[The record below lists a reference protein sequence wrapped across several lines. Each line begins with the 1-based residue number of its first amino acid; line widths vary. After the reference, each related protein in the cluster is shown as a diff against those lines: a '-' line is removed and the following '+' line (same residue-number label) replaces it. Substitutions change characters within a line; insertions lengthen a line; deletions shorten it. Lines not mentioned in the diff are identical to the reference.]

1 MSQVKRICAG
11 LLAIM
16 MLMSFLTVSAFA
28 ATPAGMEVTTDG
40 ESIDKLKAG
49 DTVTVKLTLPVME
62 KLAGVQIELGFDKSS
77 FEFQEKTQY
86 DEDLGTDV
94 KVINTGLNKWNPTI
108 TDKGNANTT
117 GTVAFNA
124 VGTTN
129 RKITTEGFNLLTIE
143 FKVLD
148 GANSSAQFSVNLFNL
163 GYIDSE
169 HSAQPITDVT
179 APSSK
184 TVTILKA
191 PITSVSFTLTD
202 PAQGAALPSLSGL
215 GSAYTGAVE
224 WYEGAS
230 ATGTAV
236 TSNAKP
242 NTKYTAKITLTVGT
256 GESFADSVTIPTGYT
271 KDSSSTSNKLVLT
284 KTFPETGSLPAA
296 TVTAPPTA
304 YPSLEYK
311 GSEQFLLNFGGNA
324 NGGTMQYRLD
334 NSAWSTDI
342 PKGTDAKTYTVYYM
356 VKGDSD
362 HSDST
367 VANVQ
372 VTIDPKDI
380 SSATIGT
387 IADQPYTGSAITPDP
402 TVTDS
407 TATLE
412 KGKDYTVSCDDI
424 YVGNAT
430 LTINGTGNYNGTKSA
445 NFNIVAADQN
455 PTFTTPVDLVSG
467 GHRLDL
473 TTLVSGAKS
482 DVMTFTITS
491 GTAATL
497 SGHELESTGTTG
509 PVTIKVSIAAKDMN
523 GDTVNE
529 YNAFSKSEAITVNV
543 VDKTPASVTT
553 APEAVENL
561 KYNGSEQEL
570 VTKGAASGGEMQYS
584 LGSSPWSTEI
594 PTAKDAGTYTV
605 EYKVVGDSYHT
616 DYTPTSNTVSVTIG
630 PKVLHSSDLE
640 QSGGSA
646 TKAYDGDVNNSSI
659 TVHVREG
666 VLYGS
671 DTLPITGTAVYN
683 SADVAD
689 ANQITFTPTAITT
702 GNYTLAASEKLTI
715 TPASIT
721 PRDLIVTPNAGQ
733 SKKFGAEDPTLH
745 STNSGRVTGQIPDFS
760 GALSRVEGKDVG
772 QYDIT
777 LGSLALIDHF
787 SSGFK
792 ASNYELKMVS
802 PAVKFEITKAD
813 ALALENITLSQKYN
827 VTTEQSK
834 DIGRAGMPED
844 AGALTYRADSSSVI
858 TTGTAT
864 VSSFTVD
871 STGMVKYTIT
881 GGTKDEIITLPVT
894 IESTNYADATVHV
907 VITLTKPSYSGGT
920 SYAITVEK
928 AENGTV
934 SADRGSAS
942 KGSTVT
948 ITVKPDKGYELD
960 ALKVLDKNG
969 DKVKLTEKNGKYTF
983 TMPAGKVTV
992 KGSFVE
998 EVLFDDVKVGDYFYE
1013 AVKWAVKK
1021 DITNGVGND
1030 LFAPNQPCTRG
1041 QIVTF
1046 LWRAAGSPEAKAMS
1060 AFSDVADSAYY
1071 AKAVAWAV
1079 ENGITGGTGNG
1090 KFSPDA
1096 TCTRAQAVT
1105 FLYRA
1110 AGSPKVSGS
1119 AEFGDVATNA
1129 YYADAVAW
1137 AAKNGIT
1144 GGIGGGLFG
1153 SDNDCTRAQ
1162 IVTFLYRSVK

>member
-1 MSQVKRICAG
+1 MRKLFSW
-11 LLAIM
+11 LLSLAII
-16 MLMSFLTVSAFA
+16 VSICPVKAS
-28 ATPAGMEVTTDG
+28 ATGKISLSTSKDG
-40 ESIDKLKAG
+40 ENITVTYGVEKYDSVGSMESIITFPKEVVELVSVTGNTFSPLDFESPDISNANTNGIVKLG
-49 DTVTVKLTLPVME
+49 YSNETMGTVTVSGTIATLKFKIIAGATPGDYAFTLTKVSMLS
-62 KLAGVQIELGFDKSS
+62 G
-77 FEFQEKTQY
+77 
-86 DEDLGTDV
+86 DLTTDYAAA
-94 KVINTGLNKWNPTI
+94 
-108 TDKGNANTT
+108 DAS
-117 GTVAFNA
+117 
-124 VGTTN
+124 
-129 RKITTEGFNLLTIE
+129 LL
-143 FKVLD
+143 
-148 GANSSAQFSVNLFNL
+148 
-163 GYIDSE
+163 
-169 HSAQPITDVT
+169 PIT
-179 APSSK
+179 AAFSIP
-184 TVTILKA
+184 KA
-191 PITSVSFTLTD
+191 PITSVTASVKAPEAGKALDFTGTVD
-202 PAQGAALPSLSGL
+202 S
-215 GSAYTGAVE
+215 SAPYSITKVE
-224 WYEGAS
+224 WFES
-230 ATGTAV
+230 TNDSGTTV
-236 TSNAKP
+236 TSPA
-242 NTKYTAKITLTVGT
+242 TAKANQYYYARITLTANS
-256 GESFADSVTIPTGYT
+256 GETFAASLDNTISGIYSVARNSETELY
-271 KDSSSTSNKLVLT
+271 LT
-284 KTFPETGSLPAA
+284 KVYQTGSLPAA
-296 TVTAPPTA
+296 SVTDAPKANTGLKYNGA
-304 YPSLEYK
+304 
-311 GSEQFLLNFGGNA
+311 EQPLLGFVGNA
-324 NGGTMQYRLD
+324 NGGTMQYSLD
-334 NSAWSTDI
+334 NSSWSADI
-342 PKGTDAKTYTVYYM
+342 PKGKDAKTYTVYYM
-356 VKGDSD
+356 AKGDGS
-362 HSDST
+362 HSDYTPTNNT
-367 VANVQ
+367 VSVK
-372 VTIDPKDI
+372 IDPKDI
-380 SSATIGT
+380 SGVTIGT
-387 IADQPYTGSAITPDP
+387 IADQSYTGSAITPALEVKDG
-402 TVTDS
+402 
-407 TATLE
+407 TATLTQDT
-412 KGKDYTVSCDDI
+412 DYTVSCSDI

-430 LTINGTGNYNGTKSA
+430 LTITGKGNYTGEKKGV
-445 NFNIVAADQN
+445 NFNIVAAEQN
-455 PTFTTPVDLVSG
+455 PRFTTPVDLVSG

-473 TTLVSGAKS
+473 TTLVSGAKGQMS
-482 DVMTFTITS
+482 FTISGVTS
-491 GTAATL
+491 THA
-497 SGHELESTGTTG
+497 ELESDGYTLTSTGISGT
-509 PVTIKVSIAAKDMN
+509 VNINVSITAKDEG
-523 GDTVNE
+523 GDSAPE
-529 YNAFSKSEAITVNV
+529 YNAYTGTNAITVNV
-543 VDKTPASVTT
+543 VNKTPASLTVTQADT
-553 APEAVENL
+553 TYGSALANPDYDTTNMIASSLRVTYKGRGTTSYTENTTMP
-561 KYNGSEQEL
+561 N
-570 VTKGAASGGEMQYS
+570 
-584 LGSSPWSTEI
+584 
-594 PTAKDAGTYTV
+594 DAGTYTV
-605 EYKVVGDSYHT
+605 KVTYETATEILSGTADFTISPKSISGMTVTLDKTSLEYNGGAQTVNVTSVGSLT
-616 DYTPTSNTVSVTIG
+616 AADYTVTSGN
-630 PKVLHSSDLE
+630 
-640 QSGGSA
+640 SG
-646 TKAYDGDVNNSSI
+646 TDVNSY
-659 TVHVREG
+659 TVTVTG
-666 VLYGS
+666 KDNYK
-671 DTLPITGTAVYN
+671 DTAKATW
-683 SADVAD
+683 
-689 ANQITFTPTAITT
+689 
-702 GNYTLAASEKLTI
+702 K
-715 TPASIT
+715 IT
-721 PRDLIVTPNAGQ
+721 PRDLIVTPEPNQ
-733 SKKFGAEDPTLH
+733 SKKFGTEDPTL
-745 STNSGRVTGQIPDFS
+745 TFMPTGAVGGQTPNFT
-760 GALSRVEGKDVG
+760 GKLSRADGEAVG

-777 LGSLALIDHF
+777 LGTLAMTDND

-792 ASNYELKMVS
+792 ASNYTLKLNS
-802 PAVKFEITKAD
+802 TPVKFEIKKAD
-813 ALALENITLSQKYN
+813 APTLPDISVSQKYN

-834 DIGRAGMPED
+834 DIGSAGMPED
-844 AGALTYRADSSSVI
+844 AGALTYRADSSSVT

-881 GGTKDEIITLPVT
+881 GGTKGEIITLPVT

>member
-1 MSQVKRICAG
+1 MILTLAMVMSLCVAPASAAGSGVTITIMPDNATVDTTTGDAVVTYTVKAKVTDPALKVGSLTITLDPGAG
-11 LLAIM
+11 LTLADKDED
-16 MLMSFLTVSAFA
+16 TDSAFYYQENVA
-28 ATPAGMEVTTDG
+28 LKY
-40 ESIDKLKAG
+40 DKTYNKAG
-49 DTVTVKLTLPVME
+49 IFGAELSYAPLT
-62 KLAGVQIELGFDKSS
+62 
-77 FEFQEKTQY
+77 KTF
-86 DEDLGTDV
+86 V
-94 KVINTGLNKWNPTI
+94 
-108 TDKGNANTT
+108 
-117 GTVAFNA
+117 A
-124 VGTTN
+124 VGTTQDRN
-129 RKITTEGFNLLTIE
+129 LNSTHGEVVLMTIMGKIAKGTTGSVTLKTTQHSYG
-143 FKVLD
+143 D
-148 GANSSAQFSVNLFNL
+148 PSGASASV
-163 GYIDSE
+163 DC
-169 HSAQPITDVT
+169 DVT
-179 APSSK
+179 PA
-184 TVTILKA
+184 TVTITKA
-191 PITSVSFTLTD
+191 PIASVSFTLAD

-215 GSAYTGAVE
+215 GIGYTGDVE
-224 WYEGAS
+224 WYEGNS
-230 ATGTAV
+230 ATGTVV

-242 NTKYTAKITLTVGT
+242 NQVYTAKVTLTAKT
-256 GESFADSVTIPTGYT
+256 ADGESFADSVTIPDGYT
-271 KDSSSTSNKLVLT
+271 KDSSSTSSKLVLT

-296 TVTAPPTA
+296 SVTDAPKANTGLKYNGA
-304 YPSLEYK
+304 
-311 GSEQFLLNFGGNA
+311 EQVLLGFKGNA
-324 NGGTMQYRLD
+324 SGGTMQYSLD
-334 NSAWSTDI
+334 NSSWSADI
-342 PKGTDAKTYTVYYM
+342 PKGKDAKTYTVYYM
-356 VKGDSD
+356 AKGDGSS
-362 HSDST
+362 HSDSA
-367 VANVQ
+367 VANISVK
-372 VTIDPKDI
+372 IDPKDI
-380 SSATIGT
+380 STATIGT
-387 IADQPYTGSAITPDP
+387 IADQSYTGSAITPDLE
-402 TVTDS
+402 VKDG
-407 TATLE
+407 TATLTQ
-412 KGKDYTVSCDDI
+412 GKDYTVFCTDTK
-424 YVGNAT
+424 VGSAT
-430 LTINGTGNYNGTKSA
+430 LTINGKGNYTGTNTA

-455 PTFTTPVDLVSG
+455 PTFTTPVNLAKG
-467 GHRLDL
+467 GQLDL
-473 TTLVSGAKS
+473 STLVDGAKGA
-482 DVMTFTITS
+482 VTFAIPPANPS
-491 GTAATL
+491 ATL
-497 SGHELESTGTTG
+497 SGNTLTATGVTG
-509 PVTIKVSIAAKDMN
+509 EVKVSVYITEKDVD
-523 GDTVNE
+523 GDGNNE
-529 YNAFSKSEAITVNV
+529 YKAFSKSEAITVNV
-543 VDKTPASVTT
+543 IAKPQASVTT
-553 APEAVENL
+553 APKAVENL
-561 KYNGSEQEL
+561 KYTGDEQEL
-570 VTKGAASGGEMQYS
+570 VTKGAASGGTMQYS

-605 EYKVVGDSYHT
+605 EYKVVGDDDHT

-630 PKVLHSSDLE
+630 PKVLQSSDLE

-646 TKAYDGDVNNSSI
+646 TKVYDSNANSGI
-659 TVHVREG
+659 TVRVKASSLCG
-666 VLYGS
+666 T
-671 DTLPITGTAVYN
+671 DTLPINGSAVYN
-683 SADVAD
+683 SANVAE

-702 GNYTLAASEKLTI
+702 GNYTLAASEVLTI
-715 TPASIT
+715 TGAKIT
-721 PRDLIVTPNAGQ
+721 ARDVTITSVTATNREYVKGNVNVTVSGGTVVNAILGDDVTVNTNHAEGTMADANAGTG
-733 SKKFGAEDPTLH
+733 KNVT
-745 STNSGRVTGQIPDFS
+745 VTGYALD
-760 GALSRVEGKDVG
+760 GAAAG
-772 QYDIT
+772 
-777 LGSLALIDHF
+777 
-787 SSGFK
+787 
-792 ASNYELKMVS
+792 NYELKEQPTGVT
-802 PAVKFEITKAD
+802 VDITKATAPD
-813 ALALENITLSQKYN
+813 LEDITLSQKYN
-827 VTTEQSK
+827 VTAEQSK

-844 AGALTYRADSSSVI
+844 AGPLTYNVGPAIKTGSASVTSSM
-858 TTGTAT
+858 T
-864 VSSFTVD
+864 D
-871 STGMVKYTIT
+871 STVKFTIT
-881 GGTKDEIITLPVT
+881 GGTKGEIITLPVT
-894 IESTNYADATVHV
+894 IESTNYADATANV